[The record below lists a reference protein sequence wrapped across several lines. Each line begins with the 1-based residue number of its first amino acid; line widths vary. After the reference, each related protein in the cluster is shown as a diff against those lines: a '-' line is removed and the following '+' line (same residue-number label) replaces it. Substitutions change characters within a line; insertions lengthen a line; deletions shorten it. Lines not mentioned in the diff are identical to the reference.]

1 MKKRFLLSTLSLLLI
16 VCSCSEKVQVDG
28 ATGGSYIEAVVNG
41 TTFKSTTTNI
51 SFATTTSPTQITI
64 TGNGPNAGEYI
75 VLVIKNYDKANP
87 VGTYAIGTS
96 ATSAAYA
103 AYHRP
108 NSNADEIATSG
119 VIEIKGVAV
128 LGTYGNFNFATQN
141 SNITSGTLSLLY

>member
-1 MKKRFLLSTLSLLLI
+1 MKKRFLLSTLSLLLV
-16 VCSCSEKVQVDG
+16 VCSCSEKVEVDG

-51 SFATTTSPTQITI
+51 SFATITSPTQITI

-96 ATSAAYA
+96 ATCGDVAAISALG
-103 AYHRP
+103 
-108 NSNADEIATSG
+108 SG
-119 VIEIKGVAV
+119 AVMPTCPAPRSMICHSAKSIEGGRGRLA
-128 LGTYGNFNFATQN
+128 
-141 SNITSGTLSLLY
+141 